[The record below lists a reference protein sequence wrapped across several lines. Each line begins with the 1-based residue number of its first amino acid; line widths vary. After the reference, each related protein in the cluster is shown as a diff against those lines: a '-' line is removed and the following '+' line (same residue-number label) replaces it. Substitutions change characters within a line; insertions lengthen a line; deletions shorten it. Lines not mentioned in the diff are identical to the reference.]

1 MDTVENR
8 GAAQYYRSNA
18 QAHHGFI
25 EEAIQQNIQ
34 GSDCVKDNLTA
45 LL

>member
-8 GAAQYYRSNA
+8 GAAQNRSNA
-18 QAHHGFI
+18 LPHHGFI

-34 GSDCVKDNLTA
+34 GSESCQGQLDC
-45 LL
+45 